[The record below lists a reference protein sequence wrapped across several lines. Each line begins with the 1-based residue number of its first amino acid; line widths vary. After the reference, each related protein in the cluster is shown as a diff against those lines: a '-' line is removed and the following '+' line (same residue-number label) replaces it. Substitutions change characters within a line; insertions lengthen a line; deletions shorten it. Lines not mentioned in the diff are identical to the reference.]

1 MVKKVSNKYGLFSAY
16 LIIALSIVLPILSSG
31 QDFSQ
36 SDMEKK
42 IKEYEDKLR
51 KSKLSPIKLNIMLAN
66 KEIKGWNGLKLR
78 LNIFRDACK
87 ALYDP
92 TVSPFN
98 TTTAKSSLPDSFT
111 ATSGPSSRAGHYKIH
126 VKEIARRDK
135 IATKPIKSGT
145 KIKGS
150 VFSVQTDKEEVK
162 IDFSKGGTL
171 KDLYDIFDK
180 KGNKKVR
187 ATLTHVDA
195 ENEMLVIE
203 GANTGEKYRL
213 LLKGDKNFF
222 RTIGFIKP
230 PKKKTE
236 SFVPLASN
244 GKEVIKGNY
253 TIDKDVFVVEP
264 ESQILV
270 ALSKPMKMSKTS
282 ILEAEV
288 KVEPVKVAKKKKDG
302 KLPPIGTIE
311 KLDVERIKLFG
322 EPLVPELKGDE
333 DKKGKD
339 KKDKKLKGPFQFL
352 KLVANKDRMTKA
364 IEILDTKKIWK
375 KIRINLGPLLKG
387 IPTAKKLY
395 FENSLKNKSYSIRK
409 IRIYDPVED
418 SRKGKYNFLE
428 VAQDAQ
434 VLMNGVAIKRSKN
447 EISDL
452 IRGVVLGLKA
462 PSDRAG
468 ELEIDW
474 DYDRVIKELQ
484 KFLDEYNNVMLFL
497 KNVMKYMPRKTL
509 AILEKEEE
517 NFEKKGFDER
527 QFMELSGEAYKGL
540 MARDFAIRTLKNR
553 LRHGMVYSPYPRT
566 VQKSIKF
573 LVQIGFKNPERAGDA
588 LSNDNLKAGY
598 LILDKKKLRVELKS
612 HFDEVKEIFAFA
624 GKGSLIKNKGIAVGL
639 VKTLDTYV
647 KRGVRDDKGRNQA
660 GFIPSKQK
668 ILKDRVKREKRRFE
682 VMGKRV
688 DKKVEKVRRDYAKL
702 IAAQRKAKFQSKKL
716 DGLNPPANR

>member
-1 MVKKVSNKYGLFSAY
+1 MVKKTSNKYGLSSAY
-16 LIIALSIVLPILSSG
+16 LVLVLCFVLPVSLLS

-36 SDMEKK
+36 ADMEKK
-42 IKEYEDKLR
+42 VKEYEEKLR
-51 KSKLSPIKLNIMLAN
+51 KSKLSPIKLNIMLTK

-78 LNIFRDACK
+78 LNIFRDASK
-87 ALYDP
+87 NLYDP

-98 TTTAKSSLPDSFT
+98 TTIANSSQPESFT

-150 VFSVQTDKEEVK
+150 VFSVQTDKEEIK

-171 KDLYDIFDK
+171 KELYDLFDK
-180 KGNKKVR
+180 QGNKKVR
-187 ATLTHVDA
+187 ATFTHVDA

-203 GANTGEKYRL
+203 GAKTGEKYRL

-253 TIDKDVFVVEP
+253 TIDKDVFVIEP

-270 ALSKPMKMSKTS
+270 ALSKPMKMAKTS

-288 KVEPVKVAKKKKDG
+288 KVQSVKVVKKKKDN

-311 KLDVERIKLFG
+311 ELDVERIKLFG
-322 EPLVPELKGDE
+322 DPLIPELKGDE
-333 DKKGKD
+333 DKKRKN
-339 KKDKKLKGPFQFL
+339 KKKLKGPFQFL
-352 KLVANKDRMTKA
+352 KLVADKNRMTQA
-364 IEILDTKKIWK
+364 IVILDTKNTWK

-395 FENSLKNKSYSIRK
+395 FENVLKNKSYSIRK
-409 IRIYDPVED
+409 IRIYDPLED

-428 VAQDAQ
+428 EAQDAH

-452 IRGVVLGLKA
+452 IRGVVLSLKS
-462 PSDRAG
+462 PSEKAG
-468 ELEIDW
+468 ELDIDW
-474 DYDRVIKELQ
+474 DYDQIIKELQ

-497 KNVMKYMPRKTL
+497 KNVMEYTPRKTL

-553 LRHGMVYSPYPRT
+553 LRNGMVYSPYPRT

-573 LVQIGFKNPERAGDA
+573 LMQIGFKNPERGGDV

-598 LILDKKKLRVELKS
+598 LILDKKKLRVELES
-612 HFDEVKEIFAFA
+612 HFDEVKEIFAYA

-639 VKTLDTYV
+639 VKNLNTYV

-660 GFIPSKQK
+660 GFIPSKQN
-668 ILKDRVKREKRRFE
+668 ILKARVKREKRRFE
-682 VMGKRV
+682 VAEKRV
-688 DKKVEKVRRDYAKL
+688 MRKVDKTRRDFAKL
-702 IAAQRKAKFQSKKL
+702 IAAQRKAKFQRQKL
-716 DGLNPPANR
+716 DSFRPPANR